1 MKIVMSVCTRTCC
14 HENKSLVT
22 CTVTLWRGRGWRER
36 IASEYVPEY
45 AKWASAFFDFCGFFF
60 ACLLLVLLFISRSE
74 VTSTCAFS
82 IFFLSRRA
90 LPANPPTVILRYIYV
105 SGAERRLAL
114 TCVGEVVAPMES
126 STWQPSRQRWYVF
139 KILSSN
145 KTCFCYLQ
153 GHAGLGFWGW
163 GWVCLQW
170 PPGGP
175 RDCTGSWLWFTRKVK
190 PHNVTSFIEKKGS
203 GG

>member
-1 MKIVMSVCTRTCC
+1 M
-14 HENKSLVT
+14 HGDLVARAR
-22 CTVTLWRGRGWRER
+22 LEGADRER
-36 IASEYVPEY
+36 VRSGIR
-45 AKWASAFFDFCGFFF
+45 KMGLGFFRFLWLLFRMF
-60 ACLLLVLLFISRSE
+60 AFARTPSLLFISRSK